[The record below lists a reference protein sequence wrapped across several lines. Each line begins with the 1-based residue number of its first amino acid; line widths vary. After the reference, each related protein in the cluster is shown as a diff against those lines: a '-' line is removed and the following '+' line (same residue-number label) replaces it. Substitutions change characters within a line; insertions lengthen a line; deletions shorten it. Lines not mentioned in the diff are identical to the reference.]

1 MNSVCKYKFL
11 VIDDMDL
18 LEVHNLERKVNQAVK
33 HPEPVVRLDAPWD
46 QIKSDTFNFIN
57 VIYDHEEQLFK
68 MWYVV
73 TGRRL
78 GEKWERGR
86 KTAYA
91 TSTDG
96 INWEKPILN
105 LVEVN
110 GSKENNYIFPEMLSL
125 NYNIIIDPS
134 DIPARRYKMIF
145 DVESR
150 EDRWA
155 GYHVPLC
162 LAYSHD
168 GIRWERPK
176 HVNPVLRGVSDD
188 LWGLIYDRDRR
199 KYLLFTRRVPNV
211 PRDLSLY
218 ESYDLID
225 WEDRGRVLV
234 PDENDLPEMF
244 NLHGLAPFFYED
256 YCLGMLG
263 TMNFL
268 PGAELYSSN
277 NRPPEDWPFKEIG
290 AVDIQLA
297 YSRDGREWSRPA
309 DRSPILSSGQDGD
322 LDRFIIPARNGPIV
336 LNGDTWIYYSAR
348 KDRHTGWS
356 QEEVL
361 SKESGD
367 AREIACCML
376 AKMPEDHWVSLD
388 AGGSEGFFVCK
399 PWGPPQEIFLNADA
413 EGGSIEVELIT
424 PYGEPIPNFT
434 REECV
439 PITANGKDQEIK
451 WKSGRSPVEFRL
463 DYQGGI
469 LAKFY
474 LKNAKLY
481 SYTFTLPDPDGQLE
495 RDRQNARWSD
505 LILHRSDV
513 PGRASTEPAD
523 GRPPVWQN
531 QTKHYRNVVKQPRLN
546 NPSWESGF
554 LAIEEGEHGQ
564 DEDLKE
570 GN

>member
-1 MNSVCKYKFL
+1 MNNVCRYKFL
-11 VIDDMDL
+11 VIDDIDL
-18 LEVHNLERKVNQAVK
+18 LEIHNLERKVNQAEK
-33 HPEPVVRLDAPWD
+33 HPEPVVKLDAPWD
-46 QIKSDTFNFIN
+46 VDKSDSFNYIN

-73 TGRRL
+73 TGIRP
-78 GEKWERGR
+78 GEYWERGR

-96 INWEKPILN
+96 IHWEKPILN
-105 LVEVN
+105 LVEIN

-125 NYNIIIDPS
+125 NYNIIDDPS

-211 PRDLSLY
+211 PRDISLY

-234 PDENDLPEMF
+234 PDENDPPEMY

-256 YCLGMLG
+256 FCLGMLG
-263 TMNFL
+263 TMYFL
-268 PGAELYSSN
+268 PGAELHSVYYP
-277 NRPPEDWPFKEIG
+277 PPENLSFKEIG
-290 AVDIQLA
+290 VLDVQLA

-309 DRSPILSSGQDGD
+309 DRSPVVPAGKEGD
-322 LDRFIIPARNGPIV
+322 PDRIIFPSRNGPIV
-336 LNGDTWIYYSAR
+336 LNGDTWIYYNANSYL
-348 KDRHTGWS
+348 HTSWS
-356 QEEVL
+356 QEAYL
-361 SKESGD
+361 AQSSGD
-367 AREIACCML
+367 ARGSSNCFL

-388 AGGSEGFFVCK
+388 AGSSEGFFVAK
-399 PWGPPQEIFLNADA
+399 PWGPPQEILLNADA
-413 EGGSIEVELIT
+413 GGGSVEVELIT

-434 REECV
+434 RSDCV
-439 PITANGKDQEIK
+439 PIMSNGKDQEVK
-451 WKSGRSPVEFRL
+451 WKSDRSPLEFREE
-463 DYQGGI
+463 YRGGV

-481 SYTFTLPDPDGQLE
+481 SYTFTLPDPDGRLE
-495 RDRQNARWSD
+495 RDRQNARWSEH
-505 LILHRSDV
+505 ITHRSDV
-513 PGRASTEPAD
+513 PGRASTEAVD
-523 GRPPVWQN
+523 GIPPVWKT
-531 QTKHYRNVVKQPRLN
+531 QTKYYRNVAKAPRPN
-546 NPSWESGF
+546 SPSWEAGF
-554 LAIEEGEHGQ
+554 LAVEEGQRGE
-564 DEDLKE
+564 DEE
-570 GN
+570 A